1 MPVGGAAAS
10 AACPAE
16 PVSDPG
22 WVNLAISARLIP
34 WPSCCLFCEHDIAVQ
49 VTLAGL
55 HETFSDAK
63 DIMKWLGTCAKVIA
77 AHNEAVQWSTPLGLP
92 VVQPYRQMVSGRQG
106 AGQLAETGMI
116 GRCEGGGTGADV
128 VLPGHL
134 IGAAAGLGILCQM
147 VDLALLPVQQES

>member
-1 MPVGGAAAS
+1 MGGAAS

-16 PVSDPG
+16 PFSDPG
-22 WVNLAISARLIP
+22 
-34 WPSCCLFCEHDIAVQ
+34 CCLFHEHDIAVQ

-92 VVQPYRQMVSGRQG
+92 VVQPYRQMVSGGQG
-106 AGQLAETGMI
+106 AGQLVETGMI
-116 GRCEGGGTGADV
+116 GRCEGAGTDADV
-128 VLPGHL
+128 VLPVL
-134 IGAAAGLGILCQM
+134 
-147 VDLALLPVQQES
+147 